1 MSFTRSTLV
10 LLASCLLAAPL
21 VAQQPQSVSEQYL
34 FSAVNAE
41 RTQRGLPALQWDPVL
56 YRAAEYH
63 ANAMAEHNGI
73 SHQFAGEPELSARAA
88 TAGAHFSVI
97 SENVA
102 MGSTAVQLH
111 DMWMHSPH
119 HRANILDASVDHVAI
134 RVVRRNGE
142 LYAVEDFER
151 VVANLSLGQQEQQV
165 ARLVQNTA
173 RVTILPNPAD
183 ARRTCAME
191 TGYAGTRK
199 PWFVMRFTGGQLNR
213 LPDQLISKLDTGKFH
228 TAAIGACPAT
238 DVQNFSAYNIAV
250 MLYP

>member
-21 VAQQPQSVSEQYL
+21 VAQQPRSVSEQYL

-63 ANAMAEHNGI
+63 ADAMAAHNAI
-73 SHQFAGEPELSARAA
+73 SHQFSGEPELSARGAA
-88 TAGAHFSVI
+88 AGAHYSVI

-151 VVANLSLGQQEQQV
+151 VVANLSLSQQEQQV

-173 RVTILPNPAD
+173 RVTILPNTAD

-250 MLYP
+250 MLFP